1 MTVST
6 ALRHGDFTSLAK
18 AYVHRPAYARTV
30 LKCLSR
36 HVGRERAKLT
46 FADVGAG
53 TGKLTR
59 MLLDLGLS
67 GHAVEPNDAMR
78 QEGVA
83 FCGTDSRIAW
93 IAGRAEQTGLPHGSV
108 DWVTM
113 ASSFHWTDASHAL
126 AEFHRVLR
134 PGGAFTVLYN
144 PRDLEND
151 PLQKEINDGI
161 KAIVPDLKRV
171 TSAAGDLMRHLDGT
185 LTSSGHF
192 GDLLFVEALHE
203 EQMTPARYMGVWH
216 SVNDIQ
222 VQAGPE
228 RWKRILSMI
237 ERTIAGMDQIVVRYR
252 TRSWTVS
259 VLQ

>member
-1 MTVST
+1 MT
-6 ALRHGDFTSLAK
+6 AMLRHGDFTSLAK
-18 AYVHRPAYARTV
+18 AYVNRPAYSRTV
-30 LKCLSR
+30 VACLSNHMR
-36 HVGRERAKLT
+36 SHRSALT

-78 QEGVA
+78 REGIA
-83 FCGTDSRIAW
+83 YCGKGPWLEWA
-93 IAGRAEQTGLPHGSV
+93 AGSAEATGLPARSV

-113 ASSFHWTDASHAL
+113 ASSFHWPDTQRAL
-126 AEFHRVLR
+126 TEFHRILR
-134 PGGAFTVLYN
+134 RGGFFTVLYN

-151 PLQKEINDGI
+151 ALQKAIDDGI
-161 KAIVPDLKRV
+161 KMIVPDLKRV
-171 TSAAGDLMRHLDGT
+171 TSAAGDLMRHLDDT
-185 LTSSGHF
+185 LTSTGHF
-192 GDLLFVEALHE
+192 SDLLFVEAPHE
-203 EQMTPARYMGVWH
+203 ELMTPERYMGVWQ

-228 RWKRILSMI
+228 RWKRVLSMI
-237 ERTIAGMDQIVVRYR
+237 EGEISGMSEIVVRYR

-259 VLQ
+259 SL